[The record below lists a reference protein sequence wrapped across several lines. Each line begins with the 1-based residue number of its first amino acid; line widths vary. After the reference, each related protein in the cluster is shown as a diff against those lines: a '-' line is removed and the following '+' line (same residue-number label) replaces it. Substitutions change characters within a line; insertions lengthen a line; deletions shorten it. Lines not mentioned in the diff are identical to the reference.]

1 MAVVTPDAFPHAFT
15 SAWMARDAQALANLF
30 VADADFVNV
39 VGIWWEERSAIE
51 RAHGYALGSFFS
63 QTRLSPGRIKTR
75 MMGED
80 AAVVHCRFHL
90 SGQTAPD
97 GSAADPRSTIIVFVL
112 TKTEQGWQAVA
123 AQNTDIVP
131 GAETQLNTGG
141 LKPADYR

>member
-1 MAVVTPDAFPHAFT
+1 ML
-15 SAWMARDAQALANLF
+15 RDAKALAGLF
-30 VADADFVNV
+30 VEDADFVNV
-39 VGIWWEERSAIE
+39 VGIWWEDRSAIE
-51 RAHGYALGSFFS
+51 RAHGYALDSFFS
-63 QTRLSPGRIKTR
+63 QARLSLGRIKTR
-75 MMGED
+75 MLGEN

-97 GSAADPRSTIIVFVL
+97 GGKANPRSTIIVFVL
-112 TKTEQGWQAVA
+112 TKVRDHWQAVT

>member
-1 MAVVTPDAFPHAFT
+1 
-15 SAWMARDAQALANLF
+15 MARDAKALAALF
-30 VADADFVNV
+30 VEDADFVNV
-39 VGIWWEERSAIE
+39 VGIWWEDRSAIE

-75 MMGED
+75 MLGED

-90 SGQTAPD
+90 SGQTAPVD
-97 GSAADPRSTIIVFVL
+97 TKANPRSTIIVFVL
-112 TKTEQGWQAVA
+112 RQVGNHWQAVT

-131 GAETQLNTGG
+131 GAETQLNTGQ

>member
-1 MAVVTPDAFPHAFT
+1 
-15 SAWMARDAQALANLF
+15 MARDAKALAALF
-30 VADADFVNV
+30 VEDADFVNV
-39 VGIWWEERSAIE
+39 VGIWWEDRSAIE

-75 MMGED
+75 MLGED

-97 GSAADPRSTIIVFVL
+97 GTKANPRNTIIVFVL
-112 TKTEQGWQAVA
+112 RQAGNHWQAVT

-131 GAETQLNTGG
+131 GAETQLNTDQ